1 MNKAF
6 ITGRLTDEIQLRK
19 TNSNKSVCEFS
30 LACSRG
36 AKDQSGKPI
45 TDFINVTCWEQRA
58 DFLSSY
64 AHKGTMVGVCGR
76 IETQSYDKNGERR
89 YRTLVVAEQVEI
101 LGEPKSQPTQNAY
114 DSEASSHRNNDYQ
127 TVLND
132 GHSDMFGHTDN
143 FIESKDLPF
152 Y

>member
-19 TNSNKSVCEFS
+19 TGSNKSVCEFS
-30 LACSRG
+30 LACARG

-58 DFLSSY
+58 DFLANY
-64 AHKGTMVGVCGR
+64 AHKGTMIGVCGR

-89 YRTLVVAEQVEI
+89 YRTFVVAEQVEI
-101 LGEPKSQPTQNAY
+101 LGEPKNQQSQSAY
-114 DSEASSHRNNDYQ
+114 DTGPGKDYYQ
-127 TVLND
+127 TTLND

-143 FIESKDLPF
+143 FIRSDDLPF